1 PDPGPPG
8 THAPAVLAC
17 GPPPP
22 MMISGL
28 GKAYLISEGP
38 VVAAS
43 LYLVAGKATDSVTR
57 GFLPAAARLG
67 LDVTLLTDR
76 PGAAHGFGGRVVECD
91 VSDFREIVAAGDGEP
106 AAVFSNSDF
115 LQAPTAL
122 AAAYFGL
129 PGKDWRAA
137 TRAKNKGLMRR

>member
-1 PDPGPPG
+1 PPG

-28 GKAYLISEGP
+28 GKAYLTSEGP

-43 LYLVAGKATDSVTR
+43 LYLVAGKAPDSVTR

-67 LDVTLLTDR
+67 LDVTLLRDR
-76 PGAAHGFGGRVVECD
+76 SGAAHGSGGRVVACD
-91 VSDFREIVAAGDGEP
+91 VFDCREIVAAAAAGDGEP
-106 AAVFSNSDF
+106 AAVFAHGDF

-122 AAAYFGL
+122 AAPYFGL
-129 PGKDWRAA
+129 PGKDWR
-137 TRAKNKGLMRR
+137 